1 MALKITLFLIFSLVT
16 SAAYCVEVQL
26 AKSYQQ
32 QPINDYLVSEKLDG
46 VRAIWKNNQLVT
58 RNGNVIH
65 APTWFTED
73 WPSEWLDGELWS
85 SHGDFEF
92 IASTVLDTKA
102 NHQAWRKIRFYVF
115 DMPNHSQAFHQR
127 YLNYKILIEA
137 TPSDYLAAIEQ
148 RQFTTYQ
155 ELDAY
160 YQARI
165 NQGAEGIMLHAKD
178 AQFSDGRSD
187 NLLKLK
193 PYQDA
198 EAKVVGYS
206 PGKGKYHGL
215 VGALIVELPS
225 GQQIKLGSGLSDVM
239 RNTPPE
245 IGSMVTYRY
254 NGLTKYGKPR
264 FARFLRVR
272 HSE

>member
-1 MALKITLFLIFSLVT
+1 MALRIYLFLLLLLLT
-16 SAAYCVEVQL
+16 SVAYCVEVQL
-26 AKSYQQ
+26 AKSYQH

-65 APTWFTED
+65 APAWFTKH

-85 SHGDFEF
+85 RHGDFEF
-92 IASTVLDTKA
+92 IASTVLDTEP
-102 NHQAWRKIRFYVF
+102 NHQAWRKIRFHVF
-115 DMPNHSQAFHQR
+115 DMPNNSHAFHQR
-127 YLNYKILIEA
+127 YLNYKMLVEE
-137 TPSDYLAAIEQ
+137 TPSDYLTAIEQ
-148 RQFTTYQ
+148 RQFTTHQ

-165 NQGAEGIMLHAKD
+165 NQGAEGIMLHLKGAK
-178 AQFSDGRSD
+178 FSTGRSD

-225 GQQIKLGSGLSDVM
+225 GQQIKLGSGLSDAL
-239 RNTPPE
+239 RNTPPA
-245 IGSMVTYRY
+245 IGTMVTYRY

-264 FARFLRVR
+264 FARLLRVR
-272 HSE
+272 HPE